1 MTEKVTIGNCELW
14 HGDCRE
20 VLPLLG
26 QVDAVITDPPYTE
39 RTHGMAKTNA
49 GKGHGTKAVD
59 FASLTSDELRATL
72 EACGQL
78 TRRWVVATVDYAH
91 AFAMEDNPP
100 DGLRMLR
107 IGVWVKNNPMPQI
120 SADRPGQGWEA
131 IAFMHRADRKPAW
144 NGGGRAGVWHHPVVQ
159 NTGHP
164 TSKPLPLVSDWV
176 CLFTDYGDTVCDPF
190 MGGGTT
196 GEACAAHGRKF
207 IGIERERRYFDLAC
221 ERIARAQAQG
231 KLLPPDPR
239 LEAVQAALLPANA

>member
-1 MTEKVTIGNCELW
+1 MAEKVVIGNAELW

-26 QVDAVITDPPYTE
+26 QVDAVITDPPYAE

-91 AFAMEDNPP
+91 AFALEDNPP

-164 TSKPLPLVSDWV
+164 TSKPLPLAWALDRFLW
-176 CLFTDYGDTVCDPF
+176 
-190 MGGGTT
+190 
-196 GEACAAHGRKF
+196 F
-207 IGIERERRYFDLAC
+207 IR
-221 ERIARAQAQG
+221 
-231 KLLPPDPR
+231 
-239 LEAVQAALLPANA
+239 

>member
-1 MTEKVTIGNCELW
+1 
-14 HGDCRE
+14 
-20 VLPLLG
+20 
-26 QVDAVITDPPYTE
+26 
-39 RTHGMAKTNA
+39 MAKTNA
-49 GKGHGTKAVD
+49 GKGHRTKAVD

-91 AFAMEDNPP
+91 AFGLEENPP
-100 DGLRMLR
+100 AGLRMLR

-176 CLFTDYGDTVCDPF
+176 CLFTDHGDTVCDPF

-207 IGIERERRYFDLAC
+207 IGIERERRYFDLSC

-231 KLLPPDPR
+231 TLLPPEEPR
-239 LEAVQAALLPANA
+239 QPVQEGLL